1 MSFPKGSMQP
11 KSFQGGSTSKRFNA
25 VEELP
30 DRSITAEEP
39 LVRLHK
45 AEELSKK
52 FGAADEFP
60 Y

>member
-1 MSFPKGSMQP
+1 MQP
-11 KSFQGGSTSKRFNA
+11 ESFQGGSTSKRFNA

-39 LVRLHK
+39 LERLHE